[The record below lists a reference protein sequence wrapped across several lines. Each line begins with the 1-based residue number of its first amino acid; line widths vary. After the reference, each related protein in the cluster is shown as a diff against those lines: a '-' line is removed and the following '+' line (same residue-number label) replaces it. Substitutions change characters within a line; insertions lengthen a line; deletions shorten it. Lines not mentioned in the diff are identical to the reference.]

1 MYIYIYFYKCTSI
14 WICMHTHTHT
24 HTHIFTYTLT
34 HRWDRIAE
42 RIPNRSRKDVITRVK
57 DLKKMLSA
65 VSSWHQREGGGGPD
79 LKSRL
84 KNTQFRFLSRGACQ
98 HNRDS
103 AGRRGGLCF
112 IINANYICAGRKQ
125 QSCVLWRMRMCVHMC
140 IHMCVRLIHT
150 CDSSHSL
157 WVECI
162 HSMNV

>member
-1 MYIYIYFYKCTSI
+1 MNMYA
-14 WICMHTHTHT
+14 HT
-24 HTHIFTYTLT
+24 HTHIHIHT
-34 HRWDRIAE
+34 HTQMGQNSRENTKQKPQRRHHSCQRSQENAFCRLLVTPEGRRRGFRFKIA
-42 RIPNRSRKDVITRVK
+42 PQN
-57 DLKKMLSA
+57 A
-65 VSSWHQREGGGGPD
+65 
-79 LKSRL
+79 
-84 KNTQFRFLSRGACQ
+84 QFRFLSRGACQ

-103 AGRRGGLCF
+103 AGRGGGLCF
-112 IINANYICAGRKQ
+112 IIKANYICAGRKQ